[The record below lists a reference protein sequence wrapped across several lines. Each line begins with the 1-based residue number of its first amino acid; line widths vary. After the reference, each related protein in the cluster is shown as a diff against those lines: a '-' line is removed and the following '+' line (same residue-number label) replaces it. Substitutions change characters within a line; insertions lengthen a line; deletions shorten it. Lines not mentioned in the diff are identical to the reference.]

1 MNHKRYG
8 KLFREKA
15 VMLYKIKGNT
25 FEKVGIH
32 LGISPETVYSWVIRD
47 KIVQIMKGKL

>member
-1 MNHKRYG
+1 MNYKRYR

-15 VMLYKIKGNT
+15 VMLYKIRGNT
-25 FEKVGIH
+25 FEKVGAY
-32 LGISPETVYSWVIRD
+32 LGISPETVHSWVIRD